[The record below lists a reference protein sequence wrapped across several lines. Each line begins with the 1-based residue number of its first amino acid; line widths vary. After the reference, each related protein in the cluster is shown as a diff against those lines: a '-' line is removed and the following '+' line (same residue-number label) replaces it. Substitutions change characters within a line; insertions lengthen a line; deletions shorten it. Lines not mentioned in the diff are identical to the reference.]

1 MGLKSIGWQ
10 CHAQQNRFGK
20 ETTMESDKRGVFMNW
35 QKFTTL
41 LLFSIIAT
49 FLWGTDQGWGQP
61 QSGKAVQNQ
70 LNDAQNAAAE
80 ARKAK
85 GLRRSTTNDGRK
97 AATKRTA
104 ERKAQ
109 YKKNLKAK
117 GGATQ

>member
-1 MGLKSIGWQ
+1 
-10 CHAQQNRFGK
+10 
-20 ETTMESDKRGVFMNW
+20 MEPDKRRGFMNR

-49 FLWGTDQGWGQP
+49 FLLGPDQGWGQP
-61 QSGKAVQNQ
+61 QNANTVQNQ